1 MAMGLKLGDDAPNF
15 QADSTEG
22 NIDFYSYLGM
32 GWGII
37 FSHPGAFTPVC
48 TTELGEVAKL
58 KVEFDKRNVKVVA
71 LTTDRLEKIQDWVK
85 DINETQHC
93 TVNFPI
99 IADHDHKIATMYGMI
114 HPNASATFTVRS
126 LFVISPNREI
136 KLKITYPASLGR
148 NFVEILRAID
158 GLQLSNEF
166 PIGMPANWKHGEDV
180 IVMPH
185 VTTEDAQSQ
194 FPKGVKVIKPY
205 LRYTPQP

>member
-1 MAMGLKLGDDAPNF
+1 LK
-15 QADSTEG
+15 E
-22 NIDFYSYLGM
+22 
-32 GWGII
+32 
-37 FSHPGAFTPVC
+37 
-48 TTELGEVAKL
+48 
-58 KVEFDKRNVKVVA
+58 EFDKRNVKLVA
-71 LTTDRLEKIQDWVK
+71 LTTDHLEKIQDWVK
-85 DINETQHC
+85 DINETQRC

-148 NFVEILRAID
+148 NFVEILRALD
-158 GLQLSNEF
+158 GLQLSNEY
-166 PIGMPANWKHGEDV
+166 PVGMPANWKQGEDV
-180 IVMPH
+180 VVMPH
-185 VTTEDAQSQ
+185 VTTEDVQKQ

>member
-1 MAMGLKLGDDAPNF
+1 MGLKLGDDAPNF
-15 QADSTEG
+15 QADTTEG
-22 NIDFYSYLGM
+22 KIDFYSYLGM
-32 GWGII
+32 SWGII

-48 TTELGEVAKL
+48 TTELGEVARL
-58 KVEFDKRNVKVVA
+58 KEEFDKRNVKLVA
-71 LTTDRLEKIQDWVK
+71 LTTDHLEKIQDWVK
-85 DINETQHC
+85 DINETQRC

-166 PIGMPANWKHGEDV
+166 PVGMPANWKHGEDV

-194 FPKGVKVIKPY
+194 FSKGVKVIKPY

>member
-1 MAMGLKLGDDAPNF
+1 MGLKLGDDAPNF
-15 QADSTEG
+15 QADTTEG
-22 NIDFYSYLGM
+22 KIDFYSYLGM
-32 GWGII
+32 SWGII

-48 TTELGEVAKL
+48 TTEFGEGARL
-58 KVEFDKRNVKVVA
+58 KEEFDKRNVKLVA
-71 LTTDRLEKIQDWVK
+71 LTTDHLEKIQDWVK
-85 DINETQHC
+85 DINETQRC

-166 PIGMPANWKHGEDV
+166 PVGMPANWKHGEDV

-194 FPKGVKVIKPY
+194 FSKGVKVIKPY

>member
-1 MAMGLKLGDDAPNF
+1 MGLKLGDDAPNF

-58 KVEFDKRNVKVVA
+58 KEEFDKRNVKVVA

-166 PIGMPANWKHGEDV
+166 PVGMPVNWKHGEDV

-194 FPKGVKVIKPY
+194 FPKGVQVIKPY

>member
-1 MAMGLKLGDDAPNF
+1 MGLKLGDDAPNF
-15 QADSTEG
+15 QADTTEG
-22 NIDFYSYLGM
+22 KIDFYSYLGM
-32 GWGII
+32 SWGII

-48 TTELGEVAKL
+48 TTELGEVARL
-58 KVEFDKRNVKVVA
+58 KEEFDKRNVKLVA
-71 LTTDRLEKIQDWVK
+71 LTTDHLEKIQDWVK
-85 DINETQHC
+85 DINETQRC

-166 PIGMPANWKHGEDV
+166 PVGMPANWKHGEDV

>member
-1 MAMGLKLGDDAPNF
+1 MGLKLGDDAPNF
-15 QADSTEG
+15 QAESTEG
-22 NIDFYSYLGM
+22 NIDLYAYLGM

-48 TTELGEVAKL
+48 TTELGEVARL
-58 KVEFDKRNVKVVA
+58 KEEFEKRNVKVIA
-71 LTTDRLEKIQDWVK
+71 LTTDHLEKIKVWVK

-93 TVNFPI
+93 SVKFPI
-99 IADHDHKIATMYGMI
+99 IADHDHKIATIYGMI

-166 PIGMPANWKHGEDV
+166 PVGMPANWKPGEDV
-180 IVMPH
+180 IIMPQ
-185 VTTEDAQSQ
+185 VKTEDAHVQ
-194 FPKGVKVIKPY
+194 FSKGVKVIKPY
-205 LRYTPQP
+205 LRYTPQPE